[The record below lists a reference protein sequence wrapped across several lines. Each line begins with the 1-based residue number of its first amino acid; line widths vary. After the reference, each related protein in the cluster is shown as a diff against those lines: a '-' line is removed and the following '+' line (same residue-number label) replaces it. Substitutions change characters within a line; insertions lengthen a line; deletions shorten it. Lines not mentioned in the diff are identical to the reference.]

1 MLLSPTGRELIKDLN
16 VKSTVSSPLAGILR
30 LQLQPT
36 LNGAVRGATRDHLTE
51 ITGMTGIA
59 DLSAP
64 PNNAIKNREITR
76 PSKSSR
82 GSFQA
87 FSWD

>member
-1 MLLSPTGRELIKDLN
+1 MLLSPTGGEPIKDLN
-16 VKSTVSSPLAGILR
+16 VESPVSSPLAGILR

-36 LNGAVRGATRDHLTE
+36 LNGGVTGAARDRLTE

-59 DLSAP
+59 DLSLH

-87 FSWD
+87 FS

>member
-1 MLLSPTGRELIKDLN
+1 MLLSPTGGEPIKDLN
-16 VKSTVSSPLAGILR
+16 VKSSVSSPLAGILR

-36 LNGAVRGATRDHLTE
+36 LHAAVRGAARDHLTE
-51 ITGMTGIA
+51 MTGIA
-59 DLSAP
+59 DLSAH
-64 PNNAIKNREITR
+64 PNNAIKNREIMR
-76 PSKSSR
+76 PSKSSH